1 MKTIREFYRSI
12 ISDKAL
18 EARFLASAKEHRID
32 DFLKENDVE
41 GTKLDLRKVAL
52 DEAMSRAAV
61 SDDSLSAVSGGTG
74 ADLNFSEGSAVQIK
88 YGGNKPQLSEGSATQ
103 IKYGGKPELSEGS
116 ATQIKYGGKP
126 FELDDNQMSAIT
138 GGTGACSTTDDS
150 FLSFNIGSEIY
161 DLDTDS
167 FYILSGK
174 QGSGAATVFIFDVN
188 GEVEAVTMTLFQ
200 LSEFVNTHAVLIFER

>member
-18 EARFLASAKEHRID
+18 EARFLASAREHRID
-32 DFLKENDVE
+32 EFLKENGVE

-52 DEAMSRAAV
+52 DETMSRAAV

-74 ADLNFSEGSAVQIK
+74 VGLNLSEGSAAQIK
-88 YGGNKPQLSEGSATQ
+88 YGNKPELSESSATQ

-116 ATQIKYGGKP
+116 AAQIKYGGNP